1 MATNQTKAQLVN
13 ELNQIVELTTKQ
25 NYHYVRARD
34 YLYEGFATVYLWW
47 LKAKAVDGF
56 LEEQYKLHNIGGQTH
71 EQEKF
76 TRVLRLTW
84 RLDWADESK
93 AKLQQWSNALRKLD
107 EEYKRNGDAYR
118 IDPHKKLVLYIKEMG
133 GLRRLIGADKYDN
146 EADANTEKKGKGK
159 RTPARSE
166 EDEALIAQKHLQLG
180 EEYFD
185 GASGISSIQST
196 KPILVNRLGYAV
208 ALIRQKRGGKYDVLA
223 TLNNESQIQQAII
236 ASYKRT
242 NTVAPTV
249 LRVLTEV
256 IQTQSLPL
264 ALEKHRYTMPDSVT
278 VTGEDGKP
286 VRVNQNKRVL
296 FRKRQQDI
304 LLSEN
309 RTGCSVVTLAKPKAS
324 VLASSKDV
332 FLNVNDRRY
341 LEQAIIQR
349 NELSFYSA
357 NDKDK
362 VPVLRDTEKVAS
374 HRLVVENK
382 VLDKKRAIYFY
393 TLDTVGDVTR
403 PQANVK
409 ADADLSNAFTASVN
423 KLWLEKVDALFVSG
437 WLSAYGERI
446 TWAKH
451 KLMCLDF
458 DSKKL
463 VVRHYG
469 ERGNFSNQSLP
480 LELPKAGVGKS
491 VKVNVLSK
499 DILPVLSGLADVEI
513 KGNVSL
519 TVAEGA
525 VVFAYATELASYKVY
540 VPTCGAN
547 GKRNSSLFEEYRG

>member
-1 MATNQTKAQLVN
+1 MATNPTKAQLVN

-25 NYHYVRARD
+25 NEHYVRSRQ
-34 YLYEGFATVYLWW
+34 YLYEGFANVYLWW

-56 LEEQYKLHNIGGQTH
+56 LEEQYKLHNIGGQAH

-107 EEYKRNGDAYR
+107 EEYKRNKDAYR
-118 IDPHKKLVLYIKEMG
+118 TDAHKKLVLYIETMG
-133 GLRRLIGADKYDN
+133 GLRKLIGADKYDN
-146 EADANTEKKGKGK
+146 DTDADTEKKGKGK
-159 RTPARSE
+159 RNPARNE
-166 EDEALIAQKHLQLG
+166 ADEALIAQKHLQLG
-180 EEYFD
+180 SEYFD
-185 GASGISSIQST
+185 NATAISNIQST

-236 ASYKRT
+236 SSYRRT
-242 NTVAPTV
+242 NTVAPVV

-256 IQTQSLPL
+256 IQTQSLPV
-264 ALEKHRYTMPDSVT
+264 AMEKHRYTMPDSIT
-278 VTGEDGKP
+278 VTDKDGKK
-286 VRVNQNKRVL
+286 VKLNQNKRVL
-296 FRKRQQDI
+296 FRKRQGDI

-324 VLASSKDV
+324 VLTSSKDV

-349 NELSFYSA
+349 NELSFYTA

-362 VPVLRDTEKVAS
+362 VPVLRDTERVAS

-382 VLDKKRAIYFY
+382 VLDKKRGIYFY
-393 TLDTVGDVTR
+393 TLDTVSDTSR
-403 PQANVK
+403 PQASIK
-409 ADADLSNAFTASVN
+409 ADADMSSAFTASVN
-423 KLWLEKVDALFVSG
+423 KLWFEKINTLFVSG
-437 WLSAYGERI
+437 WLREYGERI

-451 KLMCLDF
+451 KLMCLEF
-458 DSKKL
+458 DSKRL
-463 VVRHYG
+463 VVHHYG
-469 ERGNFSNQSLP
+469 ERGNFSNKSLP
-480 LELPKAGVGKS
+480 LDLPKAGVGKAI
-491 VKVNVLSK
+491 KVNVLSK
-499 DILPVLSGLADVEI
+499 DILPVLSGLADTEI

-519 TVAEGA
+519 TVVQGA
-525 VVFAYATELASYKVY
+525 VAIGYATELASYKVY
-540 VPTCGAN
+540 VPTCGVN
-547 GKRNSSLFEEYRG
+547 GKRNQAMFEAYGG

>member
-1 MATNQTKAQLVN
+1 MTDKKTLVK
-13 ELNQIVELTTKQ
+13 ELDEIVELTTKQ
-25 NYHYVRARD
+25 NYHYVRGRA
-34 YLYEGFATVYLWW
+34 YLYEGFASVYLWW
-47 LKAKAVDGF
+47 LKAKELDGF

-107 EEYKRNGDAYR
+107 EEYKRNKDAYR
-118 IDPHKKLVLYIKEMG
+118 TDAKKKLVLYIEDAG
-133 GLRRLIGADKYDN
+133 GLRKLIGADKYDY
-146 EADANTEKKGKGK
+146 DGDGNTEKKGKGK
-159 RTPARSE
+159 RAQLRSE
-166 EDEALIAQKHLQLG
+166 DDEALIAQRHLQLG
-180 EEYFD
+180 AEYFD
-185 GASGISSIQST
+185 SATAISNIQST

-236 ASYKRT
+236 SSYRRT
-242 NTVAPTV
+242 NTVAPVV
-249 LRVLTEV
+249 LRLLAEV
-256 IQTQSLPL
+256 IQTQSLPV
-264 ALEKHRYTMPDSVT
+264 AMEKHRYTMPDSIT
-278 VTGEDGKP
+278 VTGEDGKK
-286 VRVNQNKRVL
+286 VKLNQNKRVL
-296 FRKRQQDI
+296 FRKKQGDI

-324 VLASSKDV
+324 VLTSSKDV

-349 NELSFYSA
+349 NELSFYTA

-362 VPVLRDTEKVAS
+362 VPVLRDTERVAS

-393 TLDTVGDVTR
+393 TLDTVSDTSR
-403 PQANVK
+403 PQASIK
-409 ADADLSNAFTASVN
+409 ADADMSNAFTASVN
-423 KLWLEKVDALFVSG
+423 KLWFEKINALFVSG
-437 WLSAYGERI
+437 WLREYGERI

-451 KLMCLDF
+451 KLMCLEF

-463 VVRHYG
+463 VVHHYG
-469 ERGNFSNQSLP
+469 ERGNFSNKSLP
-480 LELPKAGVGKS
+480 LDLPKAGVGTAI
-491 VKVNVLSK
+491 KVNVLSK
-499 DILPVLSGLADVEI
+499 DILPVLSGLADTEI

-519 TVAEGA
+519 TVVQGA
-525 VVFAYATELASYKVY
+525 VAIGYATELASYKVY
-540 VPTCGAN
+540 VPTCGVN
-547 GKRNSSLFEEYRG
+547 GKRNQAIFEAYGG